1 MFCFTLLIYPLHCMI
16 FIFLYLLF
24 VFFYRLEKENIQH
37 CISNEAKARA
47 LQAQQREQELTQKM
61 QQMEAQHEKTG
72 RW

>member
-1 MFCFTLLIYPLHCMI
+1 MRFG
-16 FIFLYLLF
+16 FLYFLF
-24 VFFYRLEKENIQH
+24 LFLNRLKKESIEQS
-37 CISNEAKARA
+37 ISNEAKARA

>member
-1 MFCFTLLIYPLHCMI
+1 MFCFAFLPY
-16 FIFLYLLF
+16 FIKFTWYF
-24 VFFYRLEKENIQH
+24 SFFFFNRLEKESIQRS
-37 CISNEAKARA
+37 ISNEAKARA

>member
-1 MFCFTLLIYPLHCMI
+1 MYDFYFS
-16 FIFLYLLF
+16 LF
-24 VFFYRLEKENIQH
+24 AIWFFYRLEKESIQYS
-37 CISNEAKARA
+37 ISNEAKARA